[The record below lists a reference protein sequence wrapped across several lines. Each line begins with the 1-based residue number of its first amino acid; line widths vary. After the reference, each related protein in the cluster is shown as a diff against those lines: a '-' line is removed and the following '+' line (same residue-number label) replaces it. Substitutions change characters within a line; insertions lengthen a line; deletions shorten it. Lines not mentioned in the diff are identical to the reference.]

1 MRGREDAGILS
12 IILEIPLLIESLYYL
27 LLIYA
32 LIISKVYN
40 YKNK

>member
-1 MRGREDAGILS
+1 MRGREGAGISS
-12 IILEIPLLIESLYYL
+12 ITLEIPLLIESLYYL

-40 YKNK
+40 